1 MAGKR
6 ISQLAK
12 ELGVESKKI
21 VDKCRAEGISD
32 TVVKGHM
39 STVSAGLEA
48 TIKEWFTSG
57 GEGGVATA
65 IETSEKIEPPHEKP
79 RSRSH
84 AKAPVEIASPTE
96 AGVDHGAAKVAHP
109 VVADEGV
116 RVHAPEVAKPAAVV
130 APPKPV
136 VHEAPKPP
144 PVTAEQVAA
153 KAEMYTPAPVAAPA
167 APTAR
172 PHHAEP
178 KAPAHPPAHKPLP
191 TTLKP
196 TTIAAVAPHAPTTTH
211 VEPPAAPVG
220 DASVTDA
227 GGAAPVAPPE
237 HRGPL
242 GPHARPQAPTVGHK
256 PVMNVPTRPTSVKP
270 MGEQLVTKTPAK
282 LSGPKVVRIEQ
293 PEQMEAPRPRRT
305 VGPSSGGSSTGA
317 PRGPRVEGR
326 DDDSSRSPRRR
337 TGPGG
342 PPPTGGPGAKRSTGL
357 GVPDRRRASS
367 GHEWTGGVFSEQDLI
382 EREARL
388 QRAGGFLKKHK
399 QQMKGGQPQP
409 GEVEQTGRVKIAAPF
424 TIKDLSEVTGVK
436 GAEIVKKLFLEG
448 IMATINSGI
457 DPNKAQEIMIDFDIE
472 LEVTEARTAEEA
484 IHDEVQTREAV
495 DMRPRGPVV
504 TILGHVDHGKTSLLD
519 KIRNANVAAGE
530 AGGITQRTSAFKVPV
545 VVAGETKEVVFLDTP
560 GHEAFT
566 SMRSRGAN
574 MTDVIVLVVS
584 APEGVMPQT
593 IESINHA
600 KAASVPLIVALNKI
614 DRPDATE
621 SQIQKTLR
629 QLADAGLQPQEWG
642 GDTEIVRT
650 SATTGQGIKELLEV
664 LDYQAQLKDLK
675 ADFGGAARGAVIEAK
690 QEEGRGA
697 VASVLIQQGELHVG
711 DFVVAGRAF
720 GRVRDITDDKGKRVK
735 ASSPPSPVQISGLN
749 VVPDAGDKFYI
760 VDSLRKAEDAAE
772 LRRHRERDAELAK
785 PKLTLDTLFTTMKD
799 DVVKEIKIVLKA
811 AEQGTVDV
819 LTKECEK
826 VGTAEVN
833 VRVLHSAIGG
843 IVESDVLLADAS
855 KAIIIGFNVIPS
867 GKARTLAEQKGVE
880 IRTYDVIYHITDDLK
895 MAAEGLLAPEI
906 RQEILGHA
914 EVRQV
919 FNVSKI
925 GTIAGCYV
933 TDGVI
938 ERNALIR
945 VTRDGVVV
953 QNDRVLEQLKRFKDD
968 AKDVRA
974 GMECGMKIVAYD
986 DIKNGDVLECYK
998 RVEIKR
1004 TLGGERAGGKEKG
1017 KK

>member
-1 MAGKR
+1 M
-6 ISQLAK
+6 
-12 ELGVESKKI
+12 I

-32 TVVKGHM
+32 TVIKGHM

-65 IETSEKIEPPHEKP
+65 IETTEKVEPPHEKP

-84 AKAPVEIASPTE
+84 AKVPVEIVSPSE
-96 AGVDHGAAKVAHP
+96 ATHDAAHP
-109 VVADEGV
+109 TASVTTSTESP
-116 RVHAPEVAKPAAVV
+116 RPSHAPEPLRPAAVV
-130 APPKPV
+130 VAPKPHV
-136 VHEAPKPP
+136 EAPKPP

-153 KAEMYTPAPVAAPA
+153 KAEMYTPAPTPPPIPSARAPHADHKPA
-167 APTAR
+167 AQ
-172 PHHAEP
+172 
-178 KAPAHPPAHKPLP
+178 PPVHKPLP

-196 TTIAAVAPHAPTTTH
+196 TTISAVAPVPTH
-211 VEPPAAPVG
+211 VEPPAVPDQPAG
-220 DASVTDA
+220 DAGT
-227 GGAAPVAPPE
+227 AAPAAPPE

-242 GPHARPQAPTVGHK
+242 GPHARPQAPTIGHK

-270 MGEQLVTKTPAK
+270 MGEQLHTKTPAK

-293 PEQMEAPRPRRT
+293 PEQMEAPRPRRPM
-305 VGPSSGGSSTGA
+305 GPTTGGAPAGA

-342 PPPTGGPGAKRSTGL
+342 GPPPVGGPGAKRSTGL

-409 GEVEQTGRVKIAAPF
+409 GEIEQTGRVKIAAPF
-424 TIKDLSEVTGVK
+424 TIKDLSEVTGIK

-545 VVAGETKEVVFLDTP
+545 TVAGETKEVVFLDTP

-593 IESINHA
+593 IESIAHA
-600 KAASVPLIVALNKI
+600 KAANVPLIVALNKI

-650 SATTGQGIKELLEV
+650 SATTGAGLKELLEV

-760 VDSLRKAEDAAE
+760 VDTLRKAEDAAE

-799 DVVKEIKIVLKA
+799 EVVKEIKIVLKA
-811 AEQGTVDV
+811 AEQGTIDV
-819 LTKECEK
+819 LSKECEK
-826 VGTAEVN
+826 VGTAEVK

-895 MAAEGLLAPEI
+895 QAAEGLLAPEI
-906 RQEILGHA
+906 RQEVLGHA

-945 VTRDGVVV
+945 VTRDGIVV

-968 AKDVRA
+968 AKDVRT

-1004 TLGGERAGGKEKG
+1004 TLGGERASGKERG